1 MDFMQVKQLFQKK
14 REKYK
19 GLKMNKEQLKKGD
32 YIQSDSGGFA
42 HVDKILSTKIRAW
55 IDGQKDYILD
65 EQLHHWFYANPIKDN
80 RIVSSYTFAVR
91 FKQFL
96 DWIPKEFYMSGP
108 HILEE
113 YEYLQI
119 IADQLLK
126 YQIQTVN
133 KDSEINYLKQ
143 LNLL

>member
-1 MDFMQVKQLFQKK
+1 
-14 REKYK
+14 
-19 GLKMNKEQLKKGD
+19 MNKEQLSIGD
-32 YIQSDSGGFA
+32 YIQSDSGKLA
-42 HVDKILSTKIRAW
+42 YVDKILPTKIRVW

-65 EQLHHWFYANPIKDN
+65 EQLHHWSYANPIKDN
-80 RIVSSYTFAVR
+80 RIVDSYTFAVR

-113 YEYLQI
+113 YEYIQ
-119 IADQLLK
+119 AVSDQLLK
-126 YQIQTVN
+126 YQIQTAID
-133 KDSEINYLKQ
+133 KSEIDYLKR

>member
-1 MDFMQVKQLFQKK
+1 
-14 REKYK
+14 
-19 GLKMNKEQLKKGD
+19 MNKEQLKKGD
-32 YIQSDSGGFA
+32 YIQSDSGKFA
-42 HVDKILSTKIRAW
+42 YVDKILPTKVRVW
-55 IDGQKDYILD
+55 IDRQKDYILD
-65 EQLHHWFYANPIKDN
+65 EQLNHWSYANPIVDN
-80 RIVSSYTFAVR
+80 RIVDSYTFAVR

-113 YEYLQI
+113 YEYMQM

-126 YQIQTVN
+126 YQIQTVT
-133 KDSEINYLKQ
+133 KDSEINYLKR

>member
-1 MDFMQVKQLFQKK
+1 
-14 REKYK
+14 
-19 GLKMNKEQLKKGD
+19 MNKKQLKKGD
-32 YIQSDSGGFA
+32 YIQSDSGKFA
-42 HVDKILSTKIRAW
+42 YVDKILQTRVRVW

-65 EQLHHWFYANPIKDN
+65 EQLHYWSYANPIKDN

-113 YEYLQI
+113 YEYMQI
-119 IADQLLK
+119 IADSLLK
-126 YQIQTVN
+126 YQIQTVT
-133 KDSEINYLKQ
+133 KDFEINYLKR

>member
-1 MDFMQVKQLFQKK
+1 
-14 REKYK
+14 
-19 GLKMNKEQLKKGD
+19 MNKEQLKIGD
-32 YIQSDSGGFA
+32 YIQSDSGEFA
-42 HVDKILSTKIRAW
+42 YVDKILPTKIRVW

-65 EQLHHWFYANPIKDN
+65 EQLYHWSYANPIKDN
-80 RIVSSYTFAVR
+80 RIIDSYTFAIR

-96 DWIPKEFYMSGP
+96 DWIPKNFYMSGP

-113 YEYLQI
+113 YEYMKDV
-119 IADQLLK
+119 ADSLLK
-126 YQIQTVN
+126 YQIQTVT

>member
-1 MDFMQVKQLFQKK
+1 MK
-14 REKYK
+14 
-19 GLKMNKEQLKKGD
+19 KEQLKIGD
-32 YIQSDSGGFA
+32 YLQSDSGKFA
-42 HVDKILSTKIRAW
+42 YVDKILPSKVRVF
-55 IDGQKDYILD
+55 IDDKKDYILD
-65 EQLHHWFYANPIKDN
+65 NQLHHWSYANPIKDN
-80 RIVSSYTFAVR
+80 RIVDSKTFAVR

-113 YEYLQI
+113 YEYMQM

-126 YQIQTVN
+126 YQIQTVT
-133 KDSEINYLKQ
+133 KDTEIDYLKR